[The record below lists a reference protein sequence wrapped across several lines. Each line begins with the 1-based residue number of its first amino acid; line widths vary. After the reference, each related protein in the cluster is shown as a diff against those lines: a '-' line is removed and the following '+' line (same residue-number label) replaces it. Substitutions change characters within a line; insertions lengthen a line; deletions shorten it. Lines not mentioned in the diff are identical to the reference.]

1 MVLLVGIIIIIVII
15 LSIIPYALNG
25 EGGETMQNQMA
36 NAVNEIRIAYA
47 HGADV
52 SSLVERFN
60 IGLDLLRQEETG
72 QFNTC
77 TDGNDCH
84 QKAIKEFAF
93 VSSEAM
99 RLGNMAE
106 QESTVQKMIYF
117 AVYVPLGAFV
127 GSFLIVLTQK
137 ILRTIETKKFQNSIV
152 EEDGG
157 EP

>member
-25 EGGETMQNQMA
+25 EVGETMQNQMA

-60 IGLDLLRQEETG
+60 IGLDLLQQEETG

-117 AVYVPLGAFV
+117 AIYVPLGAFV

>member
-25 EGGETMQNQMA
+25 EVGETMQNQMA

-117 AVYVPLGAFV
+117 AIYVPLGAFV

>member
-1 MVLLVGIIIIIVII
+1 MVLLVSIITITVII

-25 EGGETMQNQMA
+25 EGQTMQNQMA
-36 NAVNEIRIAYA
+36 NAVKEISIAYA

-52 SSLVERFN
+52 SSIIERFN
-60 IGLDLLRQEETG
+60 IGLDLLRQEEMG

-77 TDGNDCH
+77 TDHDDCRL
-84 QKAIKEFAF
+84 KAIEEFAF

>member
-1 MVLLVGIIIIIVII
+1 MVLLVSINIIVVI

-25 EGGETMQNQMA
+25 EGETIQDQMSK
-36 NAVNEIRIAYA
+36 AVKEIRIAYA

-52 SSLVERFN
+52 SSLIERFN
-60 IGLDLLRQEETG
+60 IGLDLLQQEKMG

-99 RLGNMAE
+99 RLGNMAK
-106 QESTVQKMIYF
+106 QESNVQKTIYF

-137 ILRTIETKKFQNSIV
+137 ILRTIEIKKFQNSIV

>member
-1 MVLLVGIIIIIVII
+1 MVLLVSIINITVII
-15 LSIIPYALNG
+15 LSTIPYALNG
-25 EGGETMQNQMA
+25 EGQTMQNQMA
-36 NAVNEIRIAYA
+36 NAVKEISVAYA

-52 SSLVERFN
+52 SSIVERFN
-60 IGLDLLRQEETG
+60 IGLDLLQQEEMG

-137 ILRTIETKKFQNSIV
+137 ILRTIEIKKFQNSIV

>member
-1 MVLLVGIIIIIVII
+1 MVLLVSINIVAVVI
-15 LSIIPYALNG
+15 LSITPYALNG
-25 EGGETMQNQMA
+25 EEETAQNQMDK
-36 NAVNEIRIAYA
+36 AVEEIRIAYA

-52 SSLVERFN
+52 SSLIERFN
-60 IGLDLLRQEETG
+60 IGLDLLQQEKMG

-77 TDGNDCH
+77 TDSNDCH
-84 QKAIKEFAF
+84 QKAIKEFAS

-99 RLGNMAE
+99 SLGNMAE
-106 QESTVQKMIYF
+106 QKSSVQKTIYF

-152 EEDGG
+152 EEDEG
-157 EP
+157 ES